1 MLNMMKADMYRI
13 VRGKAIYIITLIII
27 ALEIVNIISMSAGAI
42 SMGINPNLV
51 TGDEYDYEYLE
62 KLEKA
67 NSISEY
73 RKIIKDNGG
82 FELDTDIMAENGN
95 FYYIII
101 VLVIIVV
108 TCDFSNKSVK
118 NTLSSAISRK
128 KYYISKMLLLYL
140 ITTIVLVFNTY
151 FSYFLNLLVN
161 GSSFVSSIG
170 NVTKILLLHLPLIY
184 GIITLLGSIAFIT
197 RKTSIFNAISIPLIA
212 VVELIAMGICTLF
225 RLDAVKIFEYDF
237 TFMLRNIANNQT
249 DTLIMKSLVLAIVY
263 IVLFNIVGYFVFKK
277 SEVK

>member
-27 ALEIVNIISMSAGAI
+27 ALEIVNIISISAGAI

-151 FSYFLNLLVN
+151 FSHFLNLLVN

-170 NVTKILLLHLPLIY
+170 NVTKILLLQLPLIY

>member
-1 MLNMMKADMYRI
+1 MIKLM
-13 VRGKAIYIITLIII
+13 
-27 ALEIVNIISMSAGAI
+27 IVNIISISAGAI

-128 KYYISKMLLLYL
+128 KYYISKMLLL
-140 ITTIVLVFNTY
+140 
-151 FSYFLNLLVN
+151 
-161 GSSFVSSIG
+161 
-170 NVTKILLLHLPLIY
+170 
-184 GIITLLGSIAFIT
+184 
-197 RKTSIFNAISIPLIA
+197 
-212 VVELIAMGICTLF
+212 
-225 RLDAVKIFEYDF
+225 
-237 TFMLRNIANNQT
+237 
-249 DTLIMKSLVLAIVY
+249 
-263 IVLFNIVGYFVFKK
+263 
-277 SEVK
+277 

>member
-27 ALEIVNIISMSAGAI
+27 ALEIVNIISISAGAI

-73 RKIIKDNGG
+73 RKIIIDNGG

-140 ITTIVLVFNTY
+140 ITTIILIFNTY

-161 GSSFVSSIG
+161 GSSFVSSIA
-170 NVTKILLLHLPLIY
+170 NVTKILLLQLPLIY

-212 VVELIAMGICTLF
+212 IVQLIAMGICTLF
-225 RLDAVKIFEYDF
+225 RLDAVKMFEYDF
-237 TFMLRNIANNQT
+237 TFMLRNIANSQT
-249 DTLIMKSLVLAIVY
+249 DTLIMKSLVLAVVY
-263 IVLFNIVGYFVFKK
+263 IVLFNIVGYFVFKR

>member
-170 NVTKILLLHLPLIY
+170 NVTKILLLQLPLIY

>member
-27 ALEIVNIISMSAGAI
+27 ALEIVNIISISAGAI

-73 RKIIKDNGG
+73 RTIIKDNGG

-170 NVTKILLLHLPLIY
+170 NVTKILLLQLPLIY

>member
-27 ALEIVNIISMSAGAI
+27 ALEIVNIISISAGAI
-42 SMGINPNLV
+42 SIGINPNLV

-170 NVTKILLLHLPLIY
+170 NVTKILLLQLPLIY

>member
-27 ALEIVNIISMSAGAI
+27 ALEIVNIISISAGAI

-140 ITTIVLVFNTY
+140 ITTIILIFNTY

-161 GSSFVSSIG
+161 GSSFVSSIA
-170 NVTKILLLHLPLIY
+170 NVTKILLLQLPLIY

-212 VVELIAMGICTLF
+212 IVQLIAMGICTLF
-225 RLDAVKIFEYDF
+225 RLDAVKMFEYDF
-237 TFMLRNIANNQT
+237 TFMLRNIANSQT
-249 DTLIMKSLVLAIVY
+249 DTLIMKSLVLAVVY
-263 IVLFNIVGYFVFKK
+263 IVLFNIVGYFVFKR

>member
-13 VRGKAIYIITLIII
+13 VRGKSIYIITLIII
-27 ALEIVNIISMSAGAI
+27 ALEIVNIISISAGAI

-170 NVTKILLLHLPLIY
+170 NVTKILLLQLPLIY

>member
-27 ALEIVNIISMSAGAI
+27 ALEIVNIISISAGAI

-170 NVTKILLLHLPLIY
+170 NVTKILLLQLPLIY